1 MFINCTY
8 LVRSKKL
15 VWFNLY
21 ENNVNQYD
29 LFWKWTCYSYCIILG
44 VYINPVD
51 VDTMQLREIVLCENW
66 SNAIVHHN
74 YMYYMF
80 VLLLHFFLNS
90 TFFLQMNVNCLK
102 GYKKNIK
109 IKRLFQQSVFMFV
122 KVRWLSNL
130 QASIGV
136 YNQNK
141 RV

>member
-44 VYINPVD
+44 VYINPAD
-51 VDTMQLREIVLCENW
+51 VDTMQFREIALCENW

-74 YMYYMF
+74 YYMF

-90 TFFLQMNVNCLK
+90 TFFLQINVNCLK

-122 KVRWLSNL
+122 KVWWLSNL

>member
-29 LFWKWTCYSYCIILG
+29 LFWKRTCYSYCIILG
-44 VYINPVD
+44 VYINPAD
-51 VDTMQLREIVLCENW
+51 VDTMQFREIVLCENW

-74 YMYYMF
+74 YYMF

-90 TFFLQMNVNCLK
+90 TFFLQINVNCLK

-122 KVRWLSNL
+122 KVWWLSNL

>member
-44 VYINPVD
+44 VYIYPVD

-74 YMYYMF
+74 YYMF

-90 TFFLQMNVNCLK
+90 TFFLQINFNCLK

-122 KVRWLSNL
+122 KVWWLSNL